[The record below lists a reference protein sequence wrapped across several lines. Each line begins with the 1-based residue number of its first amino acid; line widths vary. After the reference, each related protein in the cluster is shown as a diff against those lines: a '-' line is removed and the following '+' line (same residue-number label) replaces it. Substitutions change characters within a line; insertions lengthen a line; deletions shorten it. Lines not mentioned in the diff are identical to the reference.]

1 MKKKIACSTCGL
13 FLTYSPLDDN
23 EKVVCPRCNS
33 TLTRRMDS
41 VTHMQFSVGICI
53 YITLFLTLTFP
64 LLTFTKFGV
73 SGTISLLNAPEML
86 QKFQLPLLALFVFLT
101 IIVLPV
107 LFVTGVLFV
116 YGHKVFNLKPTIY
129 TLLALKIIFRIK
141 PWLMADVFIMGLI
154 VTFIKLVGMASVYL
168 DYAVY
173 SYCFYAFFL
182 MYFISKVDKYSLWS
196 IYKKIEYPVEM
207 KNQNYLLS
215 GYEQCIHCL
224 NVRKKPKFSTRCERC
239 HSKIDKTPSS
249 KRSQAA
255 WALLFAALI
264 FYIPANLYPM
274 MIFSTFGTND
284 PQTIISGVIYFLK
297 NKEYFI
303 GLVIFMASICI
314 PLIKIFLLF
323 WVYWTTH
330 FESKYS
336 YRSSLKRKKFFV
348 FAESIGRWSMI
359 DVFVVA
365 LLVALIQLNQISS
378 ISPGKGVIYFCLVV
392 ICTMSSSLLFD
403 SRMLWLRSDLNG
415 ENLEKKYGSNKAS

>member
-13 FLTYSPLDDN
+13 FLSYSPLDNN

-41 VTHMQFSVGICI
+41 VTHTQFSVGLCI
-53 YITLFLTLTFP
+53 YITLFLTLMFP
-64 LLTFTKFGV
+64 LLTFSLYGV

-86 QKFQLPLLALFVFLT
+86 HKFQLPLLALFVFLT
-101 IIVLPV
+101 IIILPIV
-107 LFVTGVLFV
+107 FVSGVLFV
-116 YGHKVFNLKPTIY
+116 YAHKVFNLKPTIY

-182 MYFISKVDKYSLWS
+182 MYFISKVDKYSLWN
-196 IYKKIEYPVEM
+196 IYKTIEYPVKM
-207 KNQNYLLS
+207 KSQNYLLS

-224 NVRKKPKFSTRCERC
+224 NVMKKHEVGNRCDRC

-249 KRSQAA
+249 KRSQAS

-264 FYIPANLYPM
+264 FYIPANFYPLM
-274 MIFSTFGTND
+274 YFTMLGKEE

-297 NKEYFI
+297 NGEYFI
-303 GLVIFMASICI
+303 GLIIFMASICI
-314 PLIKIFLLF
+314 PLIKIFLLCF
-323 WVYWTTH
+323 V
-330 FESKYS
+330 
-336 YRSSLKRKKFFV
+336 SSCV
-348 FAESIGRWSMI
+348 
-359 DVFVVA
+359 
-365 LLVALIQLNQISS
+365 
-378 ISPGKGVIYFCLVV
+378 
-392 ICTMSSSLLFD
+392 
-403 SRMLWLRSDLNG
+403 SD
-415 ENLEKKYGSNKAS
+415 

>member
-1 MKKKIACSTCGL
+1 MNKKIACATCGL
-13 FLTYSPLDDN
+13 FLTYSPLNNN
-23 EKVVCPRCNS
+23 EKVICPRCNT

-41 VTHMQFSVGICI
+41 LTHTQFSVGLCI
-53 YITLFLTLTFP
+53 YITLILTLMFP
-64 LLTFTKFGV
+64 LLTFAIFGV

-107 LFVTGVLFV
+107 LFVSGVLFV
-116 YGHKVFNLKPTIY
+116 YAHKVFNLKPTIY
-129 TLLALKIIFRIK
+129 TRLTLKIVFRIK
-141 PWLMADVFIMGLI
+141 PWLMADVFIMGLV
-154 VTFIKLVGMASVYL
+154 VTFIKLVGSASVYL
-168 DYAVY
+168 DFAVY
-173 SYCFYAFFL
+173 GYCFYAFFL
-182 MYFISKVDKYSLWS
+182 MYFISKVDKYSLWN

-207 KNQNYLLS
+207 KSQNYLLS

-224 NVRKKPKFSTRCERC
+224 NVRKKHEVHERCERC
-239 HSKIDKTPSS
+239 HSKIDKIPSL

-264 FYIPANLYPM
+264 VYIPANYYPM
-274 MIFSTFGTND
+274 MYFTTFGKEE

-297 NKEYFI
+297 SGEYFI
-303 GLVIFMASICI
+303 GLIIFMASICI
-314 PLIKIFLLF
+314 PLIKIFLLS

-336 YRSSLKRKKFFV
+336 YKSSLKRKKFFV

-365 LLVALIQLNQISS
+365 LLVALIQFNQLSS
-378 ISPGKGVIYFCLVV
+378 IRPGQGVIYFCLVV
-392 ICTMSSSLLFD
+392 IFTISSSLLFD
-403 SRMLWLRSDLNG
+403 TRMLWLRSDLHR
-415 ENLEKKYGSNKAS
+415 EKLEEK